1 MGQGRKKSTLKM
13 SRRKAQAALKTKIK
27 KKIEAGKAKRK

>member
-13 SRRKAQAALKTKIK
+13 SRRKAQAALKAKIQ
-27 KKIEAGKAKRK
+27 KKIDAGKAKRK